1 MSFLEFIKVVL
12 LGIVEG
18 ITEWLPVSSTGHLLL
33 AEQFLKLNVS
43 EHFWTVFLVVIQLGA
58 ILAVVLIFW
67 KNIWPFTKDPEQHYV
82 KIPVIALWVKI
93 LAACVPAAIIGL
105 LFEDKIDAIFYTKER
120 APFTVATTLIL
131 YGILFIWVENYK
143 KDSKPKY
150 NKLSTL
156 PLKIAFYIGIF
167 QLLALI
173 PGTSRSGATIIGA
186 LLIGTNRAV
195 AAEFTFYLAIPVM
208 AGASLLKVVKYL
220 MNYGMFSGN
229 EIVIMMT
236 GSIVAFI
243 VSYFVIRFFLD
254 YIRRHDFKVFGYYR
268 IAAGIVF
275 LIYFG
280 LIR

>member
-1 MSFLEFIKVVL
+1 MSFFEFIKVVL

-43 EHFWTVFLVVIQLGA
+43 EQFWTVFLVVIQLGA
-58 ILAVVLIFW
+58 ILAVVLIIR

-143 KDSKPKY
+143 KESKPKY